1 MISIERT
8 GLRFSFDR
16 QAEPAAHAHSGDTVV
31 FHCEDCY
38 NGQLSEDGYAYSAM
52 DMRWNNPITG
62 PLYVE
67 EAAPGDVLRV
77 DIKRIALPDSGCAC
91 VRTGAGIYEIEG
103 SHCRRFSIRD
113 GEVMFDGGI
122 RIPVRPMI
130 GTIGTA
136 PAAGTP
142 KTQVPGEHG
151 GNMDIREM
159 GEGVSLYLPVSVP
172 GALLSMGDLHAV
184 QGDGETVICA
194 LEIRGEV
201 TVQVTVLKD
210 RADIPTPFLV
220 TLDRYITTA
229 ADVSLDV
236 CSVAAARKMHRF
248 LQEHTGLNDMQSG
261 LLLSLAGNLRIS
273 QVVNPLKG
281 CYMEFPIGLAGER
294 FVR

>member
-1 MISIERT
+1 MINIERT

-16 QAEPAAHAHSGDTVV
+16 QAGPAAHAHSGDTVV

-113 GEVMFDGGI
+113 GEVLFDGGI

-151 GNMDIREM
+151 GNMDIR
-159 GEGVSLYLPVSVP
+159 
-172 GALLSMGDLHAV
+172 V

-220 TLDRYITTA
+220 TPDRYITTA

-248 LQEHTGLNDMQSG
+248 LQEHTGLDDMQSG